1 MIDFDEEVM
10 KFQPCLEVSQTEEA
24 IRNNDMTDF
33 SDIIDNVIRNS
44 QQTMDTGEFVDP
56 YQ

>member
-10 KFQPCLEVSQTEEA
+10 KFQPCLEVSRTEEA

-33 SDIIDNVIRNS
+33 SDIIDTVIRNS
-44 QQTMDTGEFVDP
+44 QQAMAVEEYVDP

>member
-10 KFQPCLEVSQTEEA
+10 KFQPCLEVSRTEEA

-33 SDIIDNVIRNS
+33 SDIIDTVIRNA
-44 QQTMDTGEFVDP
+44 QQSMVSEEYEDP

>member
-10 KFQPCLEVSQTEEA
+10 KFQPCLEVSRTEDA

-33 SDIIDNVIRNS
+33 SDIIDTVIRNA
-44 QQTMDTGEFVDP
+44 QQSMVSEEYEDP

>member
-10 KFQPCLEVSQTEEA
+10 KFQPCMEVSQTEEA
-24 IRNNDMTDF
+24 IHNNDMTDF
-33 SDIIDNVIRNS
+33 SDIIDKVIKSS
-44 QQTMDTGEFVDP
+44 QGYQEMPEFVDP

>member
-33 SDIIDNVIRNS
+33 SDIIDTVIRSS
-44 QQTMDTGEFVDP
+44 QQSMNTEDFVDP